1 MSWITRRFFGPATI
15 GAAAAGATSLVS
27 QAQAQG
33 TADARAA
40 LAATSAIEEIK
51 RRNTLRIGMSTFV
64 PWAFRNRAGELI
76 GYEIDV
82 GTRLATDMGVRVEF
96 IPTAWDGIIP
106 ALLAGRFD
114 VIIGGMTVTPARN
127 LSANFTNSYSASGVD
142 LAASKRLADGMTT
155 MEALNRPNITITG
168 RRGTSAIAAAQRLF
182 PRATIR
188 QFDDDAQSVL
198 EVVNG
203 RAHGMV
209 GSMPRPRFAVLDNE
223 AALFSPFAEPL
234 ARQIDSMAVR
244 KGDPDALNF
253 LNNWIASR
261 QLDGWLAERQA
272 YWFQNREWRDQVPG

>member
-1 MSWITRRFFGPATI
+1 MGWITRRFLAP
-15 GAAAAGATSLVS
+15 AAAAGAAVS
-27 QAQAQG
+27 ITGTAQAQ

-40 LAATSAIEEIK
+40 LAASSVIEEIK
-51 RRNTLRIGMSTFV
+51 RRNTLRVGMSTFV

-82 GTRLATDMGVRVEF
+82 ATRLAQDMGVRPEF
-96 IPTAWDGIIP
+96 VPTAWDGIIP

-114 VIIGGMTVTPARN
+114 MIIGGMTVTAARN

-142 LAASKRLADGMTT
+142 LAASRRLAEGMTT
-155 MEALNRPNITITG
+155 MEAWNRPNVTISG
-168 RRGTSAIAAAQRLF
+168 RRGTSALAAAQRLF
-182 PRATIR
+182 PRATFR
-188 QFDDDAQSVL
+188 QFDDDAQSIL

-223 AALFSPFAEPL
+223 AALFSPFAQPL

-261 QLDGWLAERQA
+261 QLDGFLEERQA

>member
-1 MSWITRRFFGPATI
+1 MGWITRRFLAP
-15 GAAAAGATSLVS
+15 AAAAGAAVS
-27 QAQAQG
+27 ITGTAQAQ

-40 LAATSAIEEIK
+40 LAASSVIEEIK
-51 RRNTLRIGMSTFV
+51 RRNSLRVGMSTFV

-82 GTRLATDMGVRVEF
+82 ATRLAQDMGVRVEF
-96 IPTAWDGIIP
+96 VPTAWDGIVP

-114 VIIGGMTVTPARN
+114 MIIGGMTVTAARN

-142 LAASKRLADGMTT
+142 LAASRRLAEGMTT
-155 MEALNRPNITITG
+155 MEAWNRPNVTISG
-168 RRGTSAIAAAQRLF
+168 RRGTSALAAAQRLF
-182 PRATIR
+182 PRATFR
-188 QFDDDAQSVL
+188 QFDDDAQSIL

-209 GSMPRPRFAVLDNE
+209 GSMPRPRFAVLENE
-223 AALFSPFAEPL
+223 AALFSPFAQPL
-234 ARQIDSMAVR
+234 ARQIDSMALR

-261 QLDGWLAERQA
+261 QLDGFLEERQA

>member
-1 MSWITRRFFGPATI
+1 MGWITRRFLAP
-15 GAAAAGATSLVS
+15 AAAAGAAVS
-27 QAQAQG
+27 ITGAAQAQ

-40 LAATSAIEEIK
+40 LAASSVIEEIK
-51 RRNTLRIGMSTFV
+51 RRNSLRVGMSTFV

-82 GTRLATDMGVRVEF
+82 ATRLAQDMGVRVEF
-96 IPTAWDGIIP
+96 VPTAWDGIVP

-114 VIIGGMTVTPARN
+114 MIIGGMTVTAARN

-142 LAASKRLADGMTT
+142 LAASRRLAEGMTT
-155 MEALNRPNITITG
+155 MEAWNRPNVTISG
-168 RRGTSAIAAAQRLF
+168 RRGTSALAAAQRLF
-182 PRATIR
+182 PRATFR

-209 GSMPRPRFAVLDNE
+209 GSMPRPRFAVLENE
-223 AALFSPFAEPL
+223 SALFSPFPQPL
-234 ARQIDSMAVR
+234 ARQIDSMALR

-253 LNNWIASR
+253 LNNWIVSR
-261 QLDGWLAERQA
+261 QLDGFLEERQA

>member
-1 MSWITRRFFGPATI
+1 MGWITIRFLAP
-15 GAAAAGATSLVS
+15 AAAAGAAVS
-27 QAQAQG
+27 ITGAAQAQ

-40 LAATSAIEEIK
+40 LAASSVIEEIK
-51 RRNTLRIGMSTFV
+51 RRNSLRVGMSTFV

-82 GTRLATDMGVRVEF
+82 ATRLAQDMGVRVEF
-96 IPTAWDGIIP
+96 VPTAWDGIVP

-114 VIIGGMTVTPARN
+114 MIIGGMTVTAARN
-127 LSANFTNSYSASGVD
+127 LSANFTKSDSASGVD
-142 LAASKRLADGMTT
+142 LAASRRLAEGMTT
-155 MEALNRPNITITG
+155 MEAWNRPNVTISG
-168 RRGTSAIAAAQRLF
+168 RRGTSALAAAQRLF
-182 PRATIR
+182 PRATFR

-209 GSMPRPRFAVLDNE
+209 GSMPRPRFAVLENE
-223 AALFSPFAEPL
+223 SALFSPFPQPL
-234 ARQIDSMAVR
+234 ARQIDSMALR

-261 QLDGWLAERQA
+261 QLDGFLEERQA

>member
-1 MSWITRRFFGPATI
+1 MGWITRRFLAP
-15 GAAAAGATSLVS
+15 AAAAGAAVS
-27 QAQAQG
+27 ITGTAQAQG
-33 TADARAA
+33 ADARAA
-40 LAATSAIEEIK
+40 LAASSVIEEIK
-51 RRNTLRIGMSTFV
+51 RRNTLRVGMSTFV

-82 GTRLATDMGVRVEF
+82 ATRLAQDMGVRPEF
-96 IPTAWDGIIP
+96 VPTAWDGIVP

-114 VIIGGMTVTPARN
+114 MIIGGMTVTAARN

-142 LAASKRLADGMTT
+142 LAASKRLAEGMVT
-155 MEALNRPNITITG
+155 MEAWNRPNVTISG
-168 RRGTSAIAAAQRLF
+168 RRGTSALAAAQRLF
-182 PRATIR
+182 PRATFR
-188 QFDDDAQSVL
+188 QFDDDAQSIL

-209 GSMPRPRFAVLDNE
+209 GSMPRPRFAVLENE
-223 AALFSPFAEPL
+223 AALFSPFPQPL

-261 QLDGWLAERQA
+261 QLDGFLEERQA

>member
-1 MSWITRRFFGPATI
+1 MGWITRRFLAP
-15 GAAAAGATSLVS
+15 AAAAGAAVS
-27 QAQAQG
+27 ITGAAQAQ

-40 LAATSAIEEIK
+40 LAASSVIEEIK
-51 RRNTLRIGMSTFV
+51 RRNSLRVGMSTFV

-82 GTRLATDMGVRVEF
+82 ATRLAQDMGVRVEF
-96 IPTAWDGIIP
+96 VPTAWDGIVP

-114 VIIGGMTVTPARN
+114 MIIGGMTVTAARN

-142 LAASKRLADGMTT
+142 LAASRRLAEGMTT
-155 MEALNRPNITITG
+155 MEAWNRPNVTISG
-168 RRGTSAIAAAQRLF
+168 RRGTSALAAAQRLF
-182 PRATIR
+182 PRATFR

-209 GSMPRPRFAVLDNE
+209 GSMPRPRFAVLENE
-223 AALFSPFAEPL
+223 SALFSPFPQPL
-234 ARQIDSMAVR
+234 ARQIDSMALR

-253 LNNWIASR
+253 LSNWIASR
-261 QLDGWLAERQA
+261 QLDGFLEERQA

>member
-1 MSWITRRFFGPATI
+1 MGWITRRFLAP
-15 GAAAAGATSLVS
+15 AAAAGAAVS
-27 QAQAQG
+27 ITGTAQAQ

-40 LAATSAIEEIK
+40 LAASSVIEEIK
-51 RRNTLRIGMSTFV
+51 RRNTLRVGMSTFV

-82 GTRLATDMGVRVEF
+82 ATRLAQDMGVRPEF
-96 IPTAWDGIIP
+96 VPTAWDGIIP

-114 VIIGGMTVTPARN
+114 MIIGGMTVTAARN

-142 LAASKRLADGMTT
+142 LAASRRLAEGMAT
-155 MEALNRPNITITG
+155 MEAWNRPNVTISG
-168 RRGTSAIAAAQRLF
+168 RRGTSALAAAQRLF
-182 PRATIR
+182 PRATFR
-188 QFDDDAQSVL
+188 QFDDDAQSIL

-223 AALFSPFAEPL
+223 AALFSPFAQPL

-261 QLDGWLAERQA
+261 QLDGFLEERQA

>member
-1 MSWITRRFFGPATI
+1 MGWITRRFLAP
-15 GAAAAGATSLVS
+15 AAAAGAAVS
-27 QAQAQG
+27 ITGAAQAQ

-40 LAATSAIEEIK
+40 LAASSVIEEIK
-51 RRNTLRIGMSTFV
+51 RRNSLRVGMSTFV

-82 GTRLATDMGVRVEF
+82 ATRLAQDMGVRVEF
-96 IPTAWDGIIP
+96 VPTAWDGIVP

-114 VIIGGMTVTPARN
+114 MIIGGMTVTAARN

-142 LAASKRLADGMTT
+142 LAASRRLAEGMTT
-155 MEALNRPNITITG
+155 MEAWNRPNVTISG
-168 RRGTSAIAAAQRLF
+168 RRGTSALAAAQRLF
-182 PRATIR
+182 PRATFR

-209 GSMPRPRFAVLDNE
+209 GSMPRPRFAVLENE
-223 AALFSPFAEPL
+223 SALFSPFPQPL
-234 ARQIDSMAVR
+234 ARQIDSMALR

-261 QLDGWLAERQA
+261 QLDGFLEERQA
-272 YWFQNREWRDQVPG
+272 YWFLNREWRDQVPG

>member
-1 MSWITRRFFGPATI
+1 MGWITRRFLAP
-15 GAAAAGATSLVS
+15 AAAAGAAVS
-27 QAQAQG
+27 ITGAAQAQ

-40 LAATSAIEEIK
+40 LAASSVIEEIK
-51 RRNTLRIGMSTFV
+51 RRNSLRVGMSTFV

-82 GTRLATDMGVRVEF
+82 ATRLAQDMGVRVEF
-96 IPTAWDGIIP
+96 VPTAWDGIVP

-114 VIIGGMTVTPARN
+114 MIIGGMTVTAARN

-142 LAASKRLADGMTT
+142 LAASRRLAEGMTT
-155 MEALNRPNITITG
+155 MEAWNRPNVTISG
-168 RRGTSAIAAAQRLF
+168 RRGTSALAAAQRLF
-182 PRATIR
+182 PRATFR

-209 GSMPRPRFAVLDNE
+209 GSMPRPRFAVLENE
-223 AALFSPFAEPL
+223 SALFSPFPQPL
-234 ARQIDSMAVR
+234 ARQIDSMALR

-261 QLDGWLAERQA
+261 QLDGFLEERQA

>member
-1 MSWITRRFFGPATI
+1 MGWITRRFLAP
-15 GAAAAGATSLVS
+15 AAAAGAAVS
-27 QAQAQG
+27 ITGTAQAQ

-40 LAATSAIEEIK
+40 LAASSVIEEIK
-51 RRNTLRIGMSTFV
+51 RRNSLRVGMSTFV

-82 GTRLATDMGVRVEF
+82 ATRLAQDMGVRVEF
-96 IPTAWDGIIP
+96 VPTAWDGIVP

-114 VIIGGMTVTPARN
+114 MIIGGMTVTAARN

-142 LAASKRLADGMTT
+142 LAASRRLAEGMTT
-155 MEALNRPNITITG
+155 MEAWNRPNVTISG
-168 RRGTSAIAAAQRLF
+168 RRGTSALAAAQRLF
-182 PRATIR
+182 PRATFR

-209 GSMPRPRFAVLDNE
+209 GSMPRPRFAVLENE
-223 AALFSPFAEPL
+223 AALFSPFAQPL
-234 ARQIDSMAVR
+234 ARQIDSMALR

-261 QLDGWLAERQA
+261 QLDGFLEERQA

>member
-1 MSWITRRFFGPATI
+1 MGWITRRFLAP
-15 GAAAAGATSLVS
+15 AAAAGAAVS
-27 QAQAQG
+27 ITGAAQAQ
-33 TADARAA
+33 TTDARAA
-40 LAATSAIEEIK
+40 LAASSVIEEIK
-51 RRNTLRIGMSTFV
+51 RRNSLRVGMSTFV

-82 GTRLATDMGVRVEF
+82 ATRLAQDMGVRVEF
-96 IPTAWDGIIP
+96 VPTAWDGIVP

-114 VIIGGMTVTPARN
+114 MIIGGMTVTAARN

-142 LAASKRLADGMTT
+142 LAASRRLAEGMTT
-155 MEALNRPNITITG
+155 MEAWNRPNVTISG
-168 RRGTSAIAAAQRLF
+168 RRGTSALAAAQRLF
-182 PRATIR
+182 PRATFR

-209 GSMPRPRFAVLDNE
+209 GSMPRPRFAVLENE
-223 AALFSPFAEPL
+223 AALFSPFAQPL
-234 ARQIDSMAVR
+234 ARQIDSMALR

-261 QLDGWLAERQA
+261 QLDGFLEERQA

>member
-1 MSWITRRFFGPATI
+1 MGWITRRFLAP
-15 GAAAAGATSLVS
+15 AAAAGAAVS
-27 QAQAQG
+27 ITGAAQAL

-40 LAATSAIEEIK
+40 LAASSVIEEIK
-51 RRNTLRIGMSTFV
+51 RRNSLRVGMSTFV

-82 GTRLATDMGVRVEF
+82 ATRLAQDMGVRVEF
-96 IPTAWDGIIP
+96 VPTAWDGIVP

-114 VIIGGMTVTPARN
+114 MIIGGMTVTAARN

-142 LAASKRLADGMTT
+142 LAASRRLAEGMTT
-155 MEALNRPNITITG
+155 MEAWNRPNVTISG
-168 RRGTSAIAAAQRLF
+168 RRGTSALAAAQRLF
-182 PRATIR
+182 PRATFR

-209 GSMPRPRFAVLDNE
+209 GSMPRPRFAVLENE
-223 AALFSPFAEPL
+223 SALFSPFPQPL
-234 ARQIDSMAVR
+234 ARQIDSMALR

-261 QLDGWLAERQA
+261 QLDGFLEERQA

>member
-1 MSWITRRFFGPATI
+1 MGWITRRFLAP
-15 GAAAAGATSLVS
+15 AAAAGAAVS
-27 QAQAQG
+27 ITGTAQAQG
-33 TADARAA
+33 ADARAA
-40 LAATSAIEEIK
+40 LAASSVIEEIK
-51 RRNTLRIGMSTFV
+51 RRNTLRVGMSTFV

-82 GTRLATDMGVRVEF
+82 ATRLAQDMGVRPEF
-96 IPTAWDGIIP
+96 VPTAWDGIVP

-114 VIIGGMTVTPARN
+114 MIIGGMTVTAARN

-142 LAASKRLADGMTT
+142 LAASKRLAEGMTT
-155 MEALNRPNITITG
+155 MEAWNRPNVTISG
-168 RRGTSAIAAAQRLF
+168 RRGTSALAAAQRLF
-182 PRATIR
+182 PRATFR
-188 QFDDDAQSVL
+188 QFDDDAQSIL

-209 GSMPRPRFAVLDNE
+209 GSMPRPRFAVLENE
-223 AALFSPFAEPL
+223 AALFSPFPQPL

-261 QLDGWLAERQA
+261 QLDGFLEERQA

>member
-1 MSWITRRFFGPATI
+1 MGWITRRFRAP
-15 GAAAAGATSLVS
+15 AAAAGAAVS
-27 QAQAQG
+27 ITGAAQAQ

-40 LAATSAIEEIK
+40 LAASSVIEEIK
-51 RRNTLRIGMSTFV
+51 RRNSLRVGMSTFV

-82 GTRLATDMGVRVEF
+82 ATRLAQDMGVRVEF
-96 IPTAWDGIIP
+96 VPTAWDGIVP

-114 VIIGGMTVTPARN
+114 MIIGGMTVTAARN

-142 LAASKRLADGMTT
+142 LAASRRLAEGMTT
-155 MEALNRPNITITG
+155 MEAWNRPNVTISG
-168 RRGTSAIAAAQRLF
+168 RRGTSALAAAQRLF
-182 PRATIR
+182 PRATFR

-209 GSMPRPRFAVLDNE
+209 GSMPRPRFAVLENE
-223 AALFSPFAEPL
+223 SALFSPFPQPL
-234 ARQIDSMAVR
+234 ARQIESMALR

-261 QLDGWLAERQA
+261 QLDGFLEERQA

>member
-1 MSWITRRFFGPATI
+1 MSRTTRRFLGPAAA
-15 GAAAAGATSLVS
+15 GAAAATLITP
-27 QAQAQG
+27 AQAQTG
-33 TADARAA
+33 GQDARAA
-40 LAATSAIEEIK
+40 LSAVSAIEEIK
-51 RRNTLRIGMSTFV
+51 RRNTLRVGMSTFV

-82 GTRLATDMGVRVEF
+82 GTRLAQDMGVRVEF
-96 IPTAWDGIIP
+96 VPTAWDGIIP

-114 VIIGGMTVTPARN
+114 AIIGGMTVTPARN
-127 LSANFTNSYSASGVD
+127 LSANFTASYSASGVD
-142 LAASKRLADGMTT
+142 LAASRRLAEGMTT
-155 MEALNRPNITITG
+155 LEAWNRPNVTISG

-209 GSMPRPRFAVLDNE
+209 GSMPRPLFAVLDNE
-223 AALFSPFAEPL
+223 AALFSPFSQPL
-234 ARQIDSMAVR
+234 ARQMDSMAVR

-253 LNNWIASR
+253 LNNWILLR
-261 QLDGWLAERQA
+261 QLDGWLEERQA
-272 YWFQNREWRDQVPG
+272 YWFRAREWRDQVPG

>member
-1 MSWITRRFFGPATI
+1 MSWITRRFLAPA
-15 GAAAAGATSLVS
+15 AAAAGAASIAGT
-27 QAQAQG
+27 AQAQ

-40 LAATSAIEEIK
+40 LAATSVIEEIK
-51 RRNTLRIGMSTFV
+51 RRNTLRVGMSTFV

-82 GTRLATDMGVRVEF
+82 ATRLAQDMGVRPEF
-96 IPTAWDGIIP
+96 VPTAWDGIVP

-114 VIIGGMTVTPARN
+114 MIIGGMTVTAARN

-142 LAASKRLADGMTT
+142 LAASKRIAEGMTT
-155 MEALNRPNITITG
+155 MEAWNRPNITISG
-168 RRGTSAIAAAQRLF
+168 RRGTSALAAAQRLF
-182 PRATIR
+182 PRATFR

-223 AALFSPFAEPL
+223 AALFSPFAQPL

-261 QLDGWLAERQA
+261 QLDGFLEERQA

>member
-1 MSWITRRFFGPATI
+1 MGWITRRFLAP
-15 GAAAAGATSLVS
+15 AAAGAAVS
-27 QAQAQG
+27 ITGAAQAQ

-40 LAATSAIEEIK
+40 LAASSVIEEIK
-51 RRNTLRIGMSTFV
+51 RRNSLRVGMSTFV

-82 GTRLATDMGVRVEF
+82 ATRLAQDMGVRVEF
-96 IPTAWDGIIP
+96 VPTAWDGIVP

-114 VIIGGMTVTPARN
+114 MIIGGMTVTAARN

-142 LAASKRLADGMTT
+142 LAASRRLAEGMTT
-155 MEALNRPNITITG
+155 MEAWNRPNVTISG
-168 RRGTSAIAAAQRLF
+168 RRGTSALAAAQRLF
-182 PRATIR
+182 PRATFR

-198 EVVNG
+198 EVMNG

-209 GSMPRPRFAVLDNE
+209 GSMPRPRFAVLENE
-223 AALFSPFAEPL
+223 SALFSPFPQPL
-234 ARQIDSMAVR
+234 ARQIDSMALR

-261 QLDGWLAERQA
+261 QLDGFLEERQA

>member
-1 MSWITRRFFGPATI
+1 MGWITRRFLAP
-15 GAAAAGATSLVS
+15 AAAAGAAVS
-27 QAQAQG
+27 ITGTAQAQG
-33 TADARAA
+33 ADARAA
-40 LAATSAIEEIK
+40 LAASSVIEEIK
-51 RRNTLRIGMSTFV
+51 RRNTLRVGMSTFV

-82 GTRLATDMGVRVEF
+82 ATRLAQDMGVRPEF
-96 IPTAWDGIIP
+96 VPTAWDGIVP

-114 VIIGGMTVTPARN
+114 MIIGGMTVTAARN

-142 LAASKRLADGMTT
+142 LAASKRLADGMVT
-155 MEALNRPNITITG
+155 MEAWNRPNVTISG
-168 RRGTSAIAAAQRLF
+168 RRGTSALAAAQRLF
-182 PRATIR
+182 PRATFR
-188 QFDDDAQSVL
+188 QFDDDAQSIL

-209 GSMPRPRFAVLDNE
+209 GSMPRPRFAVLENE
-223 AALFSPFAEPL
+223 AALFSPFTQPL

-261 QLDGWLAERQA
+261 QLDGFLEERQA

>member
-1 MSWITRRFFGPATI
+1 MGWITRRFLAP
-15 GAAAAGATSLVS
+15 AAAAGAAVS
-27 QAQAQG
+27 ITGAAQAQ

-40 LAATSAIEEIK
+40 LAASSVIEEIK
-51 RRNTLRIGMSTFV
+51 RRNSLRVGMSTFV

-82 GTRLATDMGVRVEF
+82 ATRLAQDMGVRVEF
-96 IPTAWDGIIP
+96 VPTAWDGIVP

-114 VIIGGMTVTPARN
+114 MIIGGMTVTAARN

-142 LAASKRLADGMTT
+142 LAASRRLAEGMTT
-155 MEALNRPNITITG
+155 MEAWNRPNVTISG
-168 RRGTSAIAAAQRLF
+168 RRGTSALAAAQRLF
-182 PRATIR
+182 PRATFR

-209 GSMPRPRFAVLDNE
+209 GSMPRPRFAVLENE
-223 AALFSPFAEPL
+223 AALFSPFAQPL
-234 ARQIDSMAVR
+234 ARQIDSMALR

-261 QLDGWLAERQA
+261 QLDGFLEERQA